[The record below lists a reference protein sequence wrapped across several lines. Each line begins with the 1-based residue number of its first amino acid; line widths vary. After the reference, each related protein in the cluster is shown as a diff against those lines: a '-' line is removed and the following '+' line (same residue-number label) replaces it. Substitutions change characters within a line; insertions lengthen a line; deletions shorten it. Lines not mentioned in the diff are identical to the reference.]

1 MIFSHSTT
9 LLLSFA
15 TSFTSAELKCRPEGP
30 VLPRPTALAKSPI
43 FQAAAANLTETLNE
57 AISGSIAAGWPV
69 KNVSFSLAVVSA
81 DQEEPGVPIW
91 EYHHL
96 AAANTKGTQHLN
108 RDSQY
113 LVGSVSKMFTDYLLL
128 KSGMNLDAP
137 VTQFLPELKGKST
150 IQWQDVSLRML
161 ASYLGGTPANYGFS
175 DFYLL
180 KEVFLAYGLPPIEKD
195 DYPPCG
201 VIGLNKG
208 CTGQQILS
216 GMKESYPQ
224 TAPNERPAYSNMAF
238 AILGMAMEEYTEKNF
253 TQLLKEILTDPM
265 GMNNTLP
272 SPGDDDKAVIP
283 SGDSSW
289 GSDYKLNTPAGG
301 LVSSL
306 SDLSKFS
313 YALLSRTLNLTS
325 TEINGWLKPAAFA
338 GNAYTMTGMPWEILR
353 LSNLTPKYPHSV
365 TIYGKGG
372 GAQNYRSQLNFVD
385 DYGLAIVILTAGP
398 MKAAPILTDAML
410 STFVA
415 AADEVS
421 REQAEKFEKKFT
433 NDVGEDV
440 PIEASL
446 KQDSDSMFL
455 ASLRRNGT
463 DIVSNLAEIWG
474 LTLGDFLPKVG
485 PKIRVFP
492 SQLRE
497 NATLDGKS
505 VVKEV
510 WHLWPD
516 LNSGLKTDLPGNMIE
531 EMICVGWSIQDW
543 VHYGSEPLD
552 RVLVFRRVQNSKNPS
567 PTSSTTI
574 AIAMAGGRKSK
585 PQPPKGPSTTLILD
599 NGASTIKAGLINNGK
614 IPDEPR
620 IIPNVIARD
629 RARKVYVA
637 SELEKCRDFGEI
649 QFRRPVEKGFIVN
662 WEAQKEIWDREIFDD
677 AKFDVTDTRL
687 ILAEPPNGLPIL
699 QANCDQIVFEEYG
712 FASYYR
718 GIGSTFNAYHDVQNI
733 FRTPQDNPTVAN
745 TPAETVM
752 VIDSGYSHT
761 TVTPVFRGQPLHSAI
776 KRLDV
781 GGKVLTNY
789 LTRLISQRHFDMRND
804 TYIVNEMK
812 ELSCYVSADFKADLE
827 KSWKGTRGDRRP
839 DYLSGGGIAKD
850 YILPDFHTRF
860 KGTLCDYE
868 PSRHSKARKMAN
880 QSEEDALTLRNER
893 FAVPE
898 LIFNPSDVGIRQ
910 PGLADL
916 VQESLHEL
924 PIGLW
929 PSLLANIIVVGG
941 NTHFEG
947 FIQRLQKEVVQRVPD
962 DCIVRVARPADP
974 ITQTWYGGAHLA
986 NHANIERLAVT
997 KAEYE
1002 ENGAQWVARKFAA
1015 GLGT

>member
-1 MIFSHSTT
+1 MK
-9 LLLSFA
+9 LSYSIVSILPLAAHFI
-15 TSFTSAELKCRPEGP
+15 SAELRCRPEGA
-30 VLPRPTALAKSPI
+30 VLPRPTALTKSPI
-43 FQAAAANLTETLNE
+43 FTAAATNLTETLN
-57 AISGSIAAGWPV
+57 AALSGSITAGWPTS
-69 KNVSFSLAVVSA
+69 NVSFSLAVVSA
-81 DQEEPGVPIW
+81 DQDDPGVPIW

-96 AAANTKGTQHLN
+96 AAANTKGTKRLD

-113 LVGSVSKMFTDYLLL
+113 LIGSITKVFTDYLLL
-128 KSGMNLDAP
+128 KSGMDLDAP
-137 VTQFLPELKGKST
+137 VTEYLPGLDGKSK
-150 IQWQDVSLRML
+150 IRWRDVSLRML

-180 KEVFLAYGLPPIEKD
+180 KEVFLAYGFPPIDDD
-195 DYPPCG
+195 DYPTCG
-201 VIGLNKG
+201 VIGLNRG
-208 CTGQQILS
+208 CTGQDMLS
-216 GMKESYPQ
+216 GMRESYPQ
-224 TAPNERPAYSNMAF
+224 TTPNERPAYSNMAF
-238 AILGMAMEEYTEKNF
+238 ILLGMALEEYTGN
-253 TQLLKEILTDPM
+253 TYAQLLEEVVSCPLDMKDTF
-265 GMNNTLP
+265 P

-283 SGDSSW
+283 PGDSSW

-313 YALLSRTLNLTS
+313 HALLSRTLNMTS
-325 TEINGWLKPAAFA
+325 TEINGWLKPNAFA
-338 GNAYTMTGMPWEILR
+338 GNAYTLTGMPWEILR
-353 LSNLTPKYPHSV
+353 LSNLTPDHPHAV
-365 TIYGKGG
+365 TVYGKSG
-372 GAQNYRSQLNFVD
+372 GAQNYRSQLSFVD
-385 DYGLAIVILTAGP
+385 DYGLAIIILTAGP
-398 MKAAPILTDAML
+398 MKAAPILTNAML
-410 STFVA
+410 STFIDV
-415 AADEVS
+415 ADEVS
-421 REQAEKFEKKFT
+421 REQVKRYEQRYMS
-433 NDVGEDV
+433 DHQDDV
-440 PIEASL
+440 PIEAAL
-446 KQDSDSMFL
+446 AQDNGLMIL
-455 ASLRRNGT
+455 ASLHRNGT
-463 DIVSNLAEIWG
+463 DVLSSITDIWG
-474 LTLGDFLPKVG
+474 LTLGDFLPGVG

-492 SQLRE
+492 SQLRK
-497 NATLDGKS
+497 NATLDGET

-516 LNSGLKTDLPGNMIE
+516 LNSGFETGLPGNWIE
-531 EMICVGWSIQDW
+531 EMNCVGWSIQDW
-543 VHYGSEPLD
+543 VHYGA
-552 RVLVFRRVQNSKNPS
+552 
-567 PTSSTTI
+567 PT
-574 AIAMAGGRKSK
+574 MAGPRKSK
-585 PQPPKGPSTTLILD
+585 PAPPKGPSTTLVLD
-599 NGASTIKAGLINNGK
+599 NGASTIKAGLIHSST
-614 IPDEPR
+614 IPSEPR

-629 RARKVYVA
+629 RTRKVYVA

-662 WEAQKEIWDREIFDD
+662 WEAQKEIWDREIFEREELEPKD
-677 AKFDVTDTRL
+677 ARL

-733 FRTPQDNPTVAN
+733 FRTPQEAPTVAN
-745 TPAETVM
+745 TPAEAVM

-761 TVTPVFRGQPLHSAI
+761 TITPVLRGQPLQSAI

-789 LTRLISQRHFDMRND
+789 LTRLISLRHFDMRND

-827 KSWKGTRGDRRP
+827 KSWKGTRGERRP

-860 KGTLCDYE
+860 KGTLVDYD
-868 PSRHSKARKMAN
+868 PARHSKARKLAA

-898 LIFNPSDVGIRQ
+898 ILFNPSDAGIRQ

-916 VQESLHEL
+916 VYDSLQEL

-929 PSLLANIIVVGG
+929 PALLANIIVVGG
-941 NTHFEG
+941 NTHFDG

-974 ITQTWYGGAHLA
+974 VTHTWFGGANLA
-986 NHANIERLAVT
+986 CHTNIEGLAVT

-1002 ENGAQWVARKFAA
+1002 EHGASWVAKKFAA